1 MKTDS
6 PHNIA
11 PIKLSALQQEIVEK
25 LAYFGLFKHPLQA
38 SELQNLLHNYYNI
51 EHVNQALATLEQLGL
66 CYQFADHFSVHEDVK
81 QRLKKR
87 QTNEESA
94 EFFFEKLPFFV
105 RLMSAFPYVRGIAI
119 SGSLSKGVIHADGDI
134 DYFIITTNKR
144 LWLARMLLI
153 IFKKL
158 FLLNSHRYFCV
169 NYFIS
174 EKHLEI
180 PDKNLFTATEIS
192 TLIPVYGHDVVRKFK
207 SANAWVSNY
216 YGHFEHPIEI
226 EAESNKKYRLK
237 KVIEFLL
244 NNPFGNWLDKLFMY
258 ITIWRWD
265 VKFKHFDRSKFNLA
279 LRSTRNV
286 SKHHPQDF
294 QTQVLTRV
302 EESKRAI
309 YAKLNATK

>member
-1 MKTDS
+1 M
-6 PHNIA
+6 
-11 PIKLSALQQEIVEK
+11 
-25 LAYFGLFKHPLQA
+25 
-38 SELQNLLHNYYNI
+38 
-51 EHVNQALATLEQLGL
+51 
-66 CYQFADHFSVHEDVK
+66 
-81 QRLKKR
+81 
-87 QTNEESA
+87 
-94 EFFFEKLPFFV
+94 
-105 RLMSAFPYVRGIAI
+105 
-119 SGSLSKGVIHADGDI
+119 
-134 DYFIITTNKR
+134 
-144 LWLARMLLI
+144 
-153 IFKKL
+153 
-158 FLLNSHRYFCV
+158 

-216 YGHFEHPIEI
+216 YGHFEHPITI
-226 EAESNKKYRLK
+226 DSTSTKKYSLK
-237 KVIEFLL
+237 SVIEFLL
-244 NNPFGNWLDKLFMY
+244 NNPLGNWLDKLFMY

-309 YAKLNATK
+309 YAKLNAPK